1 MYSVTETVFIIK
13 TLFFLINVLVYFW
26 NNADKKEQQQNDSFT
41 TAILKAK
48 IRREYAIAD

>member
-13 TLFFLINVLVYFW
+13 TLFFLINVLVHSLNY
-26 NNADKKEQQQNDSFT
+26 ADKKEQQQNDSFS
-41 TAILKAK
+41 TAVLKAK